1 MYQVIK
7 INHTLNIH
15 VHEGSQANPYEPI
28 RGHVALCDF
37 TFLVARWHSAYAC
50 INPTAF
56 TNPWSIGSQFENCVL
71 HNGCIVK
78 YSKTLLK

>member
-28 RGHVALCDF
+28 RGHVALCDLHGG
-37 TFLVARWHSAYAC
+37 TVLMHA
-50 INPTAF
+50 
-56 TNPWSIGSQFENCVL
+56 SILQRSQI
-71 HNGCIVK
+71 HGA
-78 YSKTLLK
+78 

>member
-7 INHTLNIH
+7 INHTLNTH

-56 TNPWSIGSQFENCVL
+56 TDPWNIGSQKLCA
-71 HNGCIVK
+71 
-78 YSKTLLK
+78 T